1 MRLLPPCGKAGAP
14 AASQCFPSVSAAAIA
29 ATRGRQD
36 RKKCFP
42 AYCLKSRNSDRIQ
55 RPLRAKPAGNL
66 SGTREVSA
74 PVLLL
79 RKGLAGNRRKLWY
92 FTAARCA

>member
-1 MRLLPPCGKAGAP
+1 MRLLPPCGKA
-14 AASQCFPSVSAAAIA
+14 SAAGGLSPTAFPLRFCSGDRRYA
-29 ATRGRQD
+29 GKAD

-66 SGTREVSA
+66 SATAGGICP

-79 RKGLAGNRRKLWY
+79 RKRACRE
-92 FTAARCA
+92 